1 MEGSNSSSTL
11 YPSPSI
17 PSVISFTRS
26 SKLIQS
32 YGGRGQVSDVRK
44 NAQGGR
50 GGGRLGDSGG
60 LHLQARGGRNS
71 DRHGVDRGGDHSKL
85 RHLQSSADEGFTPPS
100 ESPEN
105 GTGPS
110 SVQQIRIPGKANAEP
125 NPEPSTSDKAM
136 ACCPACAPC
145 QASSE
150 SYRPPRGLG

>member
-1 MEGSNSSSTL
+1 MAEEGKSQT
-11 YPSPSI
+11 YVKTHKAVAAGSP
-17 PSVISFTRS
+17 R
-26 SKLIQS
+26 
-32 YGGRGQVSDVRK
+32 Y
-44 NAQGGR
+44 
-50 GGGRLGDSGG
+50 SGG

-110 SVQQIRIPGKANAEP
+110 SVQQIHIPGKANAEP
-125 NPEPSTSDKAM
+125 NPEPSTPDKVL
-136 ACCPACAPC
+136 ACSPACAPC

-150 SYRPPRGLG
+150 SYRPSRGLGYASLVCSPGW